1 MKDAR
6 KTKAQLVAELEA
18 ARARIEALESAL
30 GHPYGPR
37 GETAAPYARE
47 STTPW
52 PSRRAPAAFEGLFNV
67 SERKNA
73 EELLRA
79 LVDTLPVDFWAM
91 DSEGR
96 YVMQNAANR
105 AHWGEL
111 TGRRLED
118 VPLSPEMRGLWAAQ
132 DQRAMAG
139 EVVEEEYEVAE
150 GGESRVFCKTIAPVW
165 RAGRVVGI
173 VCLAFDITDRVRL
186 EKEMLRVSEREQRRI
201 GQDLHDNLGQ
211 QLAGILCLARGLA
224 NELSSERSPKAAA
237 AAEIA
242 DLVKGALGLTH
253 TMIRGLRPTGLDSG
267 GLLPGLEELASAT
280 EKLFKIP
287 CSFEAKASVT
297 VANDVVCDHLYRI
310 AQEAATNAVKH
321 GKAQTIQITLGRE
334 HGKNVLRIID
344 DGVGMPGAASRP
356 EGMGLRI
363 MEHRA
368 KMIGGRL
375 AVRTPAEGGTVV
387 ACFF

>member
-1 MKDAR
+1 MKDSR

-18 ARARIEALESAL
+18 ARTRIEALESAL
-30 GHPYGPR
+30 DRPYR
-37 GETAAPYARE
+37 QTTEMAAPRVRE
-47 STTPW
+47 PVAPW
-52 PSRRAPAAFEGLFNV
+52 PIEEARNAFQGLFYV

-111 TGRRLED
+111 VGHTLED
-118 VPLSPEMRGLWAAQ
+118 VPLPPGMGDLWAEQ

-139 EVVEEEYEVAE
+139 EVVEEEYEFWE

-165 RAGRVVGI
+165 RTDRVVGI

-186 EKEMLRVSEREQRRI
+186 EKEMLRISEREQRRI

-224 NELSSERSPKAAA
+224 NVLSAEGSPKAAE

-267 GLLPGLEELASAT
+267 GLLSGLEGLAATT

-287 CSFEAKASVT
+287 CSFKASAS
-297 VANDVVCDHLYRI
+297 VAVRDDAVCDHLYRI
-310 AQEAATNAVKH
+310 AQEAATNAVMH
-321 GKAQTIQITLGRE
+321 GKAETIQITLGRE
-334 HGKNVLRIID
+334 HGKDLLRITD
-344 DGVGMPGAASRP
+344 DGVGMPGAADRR

-375 AVRTPAEGGTVV
+375 VVRTPAKGGTDV